1 MRHREQCDPRGSV
14 ARRYLTIM
22 KQDWSARAV
31 AVIRAMLSKVLA
43 EAVVIVEEE
52 WQEEAMGRGAL
63 Q

>member
-1 MRHREQCDPRGSV
+1 
-14 ARRYLTIM
+14 M

>member
-1 MRHREQCDPRGSV
+1 
-14 ARRYLTIM
+14 M

-31 AVIRAMLSKVLA
+31 AVIRAMLSKVA